1 MNWLSLFFAFLAF
14 MIVGKKEQQQC
25 WRRVRRLALERMG
38 KTWRKPRKA
47 VMHIPV

>member
-1 MNWLSLFFAFLAF
+1 MTSWRLVVAFITFLFADK
-14 MIVGKKEQQQC
+14 GTQQRR

-38 KTWRKPRKA
+38 KTWRKPRKP

>member
-1 MNWLSLFFAFLAF
+1 MKSLRLLGAFIAFLFAEK
-14 MIVGKKEQQQC
+14 GTQQRR

-38 KTWRKPRKA
+38 KTWRKPRKP